1 VHGAACRWLCAAP
14 TEPFAT
20 ADTVLA
26 TTIPITVDSADGSS
40 CALGLTF
47 DSDSRASANR
57 RLLTSSSGTLGY
69 FIEDAGGHIL
79 RSDSS
84 PANNALLRVTIPV
97 SGGSGQGSAAFR
109 LRVEHDDRAAPGLY
123 RSGVTVRLFD
133 LSGKAPVQLG
143 TSRFEVTAT
152 VRSGMLISLGNV
164 ASGSGNATALM
175 DLGALYSGL
184 QQTATFTIRS
194 NSAYTLKVMSQNSG
208 RLKLREN
215 ISGYGTA
222 AEIPYTLSLAGQTVP
237 LGTGYSAVLSGTAT
251 TAQGQSYPLLISIPQ
266 VGDKLS
272 GLYEDVLSLTIEAR

>member
-1 VHGAACRWLCAAP
+1 MRPPPVL

-57 RLLTSSSGTLGY
+57 RLLTGSSGTLGY
-69 FIEDAGGHIL
+69 FIEDAGSNIL

-84 PANNALLRVTIPV
+84 PANKALLRVTIPV

-109 LRVEHDDRAAPGLY
+109 LRVEHTARTAPGLY

-133 LSGKAPVQLG
+133 LSGKTAVQLSQ
-143 TSRFEVTAT
+143 SRFEVTAT

-175 DLGALYSGL
+175 DLGGLYSGL

-194 NSAYTLKVMSQNSG
+194 NSAYTLKVMSQNGG

-215 ISGYGTA
+215 ASGYGTA
-222 AEIPYTLSLAGQTVP
+222 AEIPYTLSLAGQTVL
-237 LGTGYSAVLSGTAT
+237 LGTGYSTVLNATAT
-251 TAQGQSYPLLISIPQ
+251 SAQGQSYPLLVSIPQ
-266 VGDKLS
+266 VADKLS
-272 GLYEDVLSLTIEAR
+272 GLYEDMLSLTIEAR